1 MNFEELVDRQRFRE
15 LLENGTGKGV
25 KIGILDSGI
34 EARLP
39 ELEGKVAAS
48 YDVIVREGEKP
59 EIVSMDR
66 GDDLTGHGT
75 ACAYVV
81 HQQAPD
87 AEIYDL
93 RVIGEGMDS
102 TSEKLI
108 AALEF
113 ATEQG
118 WDILNLSL
126 GTEKNYEKLSKLAD
140 AAFYQGAIWVAAK
153 DGKHD
158 RANFPAAFPSV
169 IGVDMEYFESP
180 TDFRFFPDR
189 PIEVEASGIY
199 VEAPGP
205 DGGMHQFTGSSFA
218 CPQITGIAARLRGHF
233 PEMTA
238 AQFRVALSVL
248 GKAPSA

>member
-1 MNFEELVDRQRFRE
+1 MKFETLIERE
-15 LLENGTGKGV
+15 RLCDLLRSGTGRGV
-25 KIGILDSGI
+25 RIGILDSGI
-34 EARLP
+34 ESLLP
-39 ELEGKVAAS
+39 ELDGRVVGS
-48 YDVIVREGEKP
+48 FDVVEPSVGAPRVVPMKRGE
-59 EIVSMDR
+59 
-66 GDDLTGHGT
+66 DLTGHGT
-75 ACAYVV
+75 ACAYII
-81 HQQAPD
+81 HQQAPE

-113 ATEQG
+113 AAAEQ
-118 WDILNLSL
+118 WDVLNLSL
-126 GTEKNYEKLSKLAD
+126 GTDKNYEQLARLAD
-140 AAFYQGAIWVAAK
+140 AAFYNGAIWVAAK

-169 IGVDMEYFESP
+169 IGVDMDHFENS
-180 TDFRFFPDR
+180 TDFRFFRDR

-205 DGGMHQFTGSSFA
+205 DGGMHQYTGSSFA
-218 CPQITGIAARLRGHF
+218 CPQVAGIAARLRGVF

-238 AQFRVALSVL
+238 AELRMALFVL
-248 GKAPSA
+248 RQNRG